1 MGTFLTTTALCAQI
15 PELTYCETYVLLQM
29 SFAADDN
36 TGHNTLNGV
45 QRYNKIGSHVYISI
59 KNLAQTGS
67 FDRGTLNK
75 AVKSLLENGY
85 IRLTTE
91 RNTGKQK
98 RSTNTYEIN
107 VSKIIRILDYQE
119 TVNKLNLDRNNEKV
133 KKFYRSAIST
143 YEDDY
148 DNPPFSSFKKV
159 EKGMLIDHWENLVDT
174 GEEALQHFWR
184 TYRQKKV
191 GADGSSTDKRKGLE
205 EATTTSSIKNDNTY
219 EIKDANQHLLEH
231 LLEEQPET
239 IDQKR
244 WNMFKNNF
252 PYRQPYKDKNGTF
265 DQSVKFGIDQLN
277 QNGILDPEL
286 ADYWNDDEK
295 QAFNAQRTGGL
306 YQLEKY
312 NENWNDCLIVLAE
325 RKFQTVSL

>member
-133 KKFYRSAIST
+133 K
-143 YEDDY
+143 
-148 DNPPFSSFKKV
+148 N
-159 EKGMLIDHWENLVDT
+159 
-174 GEEALQHFWR
+174 
-184 TYRQKKV
+184 
-191 GADGSSTDKRKGLE
+191 
-205 EATTTSSIKNDNTY
+205 SIV
-219 EIKDANQHLLEH
+219 L
-231 LLEEQPET
+231 
-239 IDQKR
+239 
-244 WNMFKNNF
+244 
-252 PYRQPYKDKNGTF
+252 
-265 DQSVKFGIDQLN
+265 
-277 QNGILDPEL
+277 
-286 ADYWNDDEK
+286 
-295 QAFNAQRTGGL
+295 L
-306 YQLEKY
+306 YQHMKMIMIILLSHPLRRSKRE
-312 NENWNDCLIVLAE
+312 CLLIIG
-325 RKFQTVSL
+325 RT

>member
-1 MGTFLTTTALCAQI
+1 
-15 PELTYCETYVLLQM
+15 
-29 SFAADDN
+29 
-36 TGHNTLNGV
+36 
-45 QRYNKIGSHVYISI
+45 
-59 KNLAQTGS
+59 
-67 FDRGTLNK
+67 
-75 AVKSLLENGY
+75 
-85 IRLTTE
+85 
-91 RNTGKQK
+91 
-98 RSTNTYEIN
+98 
-107 VSKIIRILDYQE
+107 
-119 TVNKLNLDRNNEKV
+119 
-133 KKFYRSAIST
+133 
-143 YEDDY
+143 
-148 DNPPFSSFKKV
+148 
-159 EKGMLIDHWENLVDT
+159 MLIEHWEKLIDT

-191 GADGSSTDKRKGLE
+191 GADGSSTDNCKGVE

-219 EIKDANQHLLEH
+219 DIEYANQHFLED

-239 IDQKR
+239 IDQQR

-252 PYRQPYKDKNGTF
+252 PYRQPYKNKNGTF
-265 DQSVKFGIDQLN
+265 DQSVKFGIEQLN

-295 QAFNAQRTGGL
+295 QVFNAQRTGGL